1 MPKPCLSGR
10 RKHAKPNLLTSV
22 QLLACSPVSRSVP
35 RMTVG
40 GRAGGRGCSL
50 AARPPILRI
59 RPQQPLVNLRAAQVL
74 RGPSGIQCP

>member
-1 MPKPCLSGR
+1 MPVWQAQTREAQPPHQRAAAGVFPS
-10 RKHAKPNLLTSV
+10 LLIS
-22 QLLACSPVSRSVP
+22 ASFDS
-35 RMTVG
+35 G